1 MQKTIENIKGYELLD
16 SRGNPTVGVTVKLSD
31 GATGTALSPSG
42 ASTGAHEAHE
52 LRDGVSERY
61 SGKGCLK
68 AVENV
73 NNVLLPGLKG
83 MPVENQIA
91 VDERIIDIDGTG
103 NKSGVGA
110 NATLAVSLAVAKAA
124 AASYKMP
131 LYRYLG
137 GVNAQILPRPMMNV
151 LNGGAHAKN
160 NIDIQEFMI
169 VPVNSESFSES
180 LRCCSEIYHTLGKLL
195 SKYNMTGVGD
205 EGGFAPDL
213 KDDEQAIEMLCY
225 AIENTGYST
234 NDIKIALDIASSE
247 WYRDSGIYHL
257 PKRNIDL
264 TGEQLIK
271 MYGDFCRKF
280 PVISIEDGLAE
291 DDWASWQEITRKMG
305 NKVQLVGDDLFVT
318 NKVRLNIG
326 ICKGVANAVLVKPNQ
341 IGTLSETLE
350 VVRMAQR
357 NGYGAV
363 ISHRSGET
371 EDTSIADI
379 AVATNA
385 GQIKTGAPCRTDRTA
400 KYNRLL
406 VIEKELTSV

>member
-16 SRGNPTVGVTVKLSD
+16 SRGNPTVGVTVTLSD
-31 GATGTALSPSG
+31 GAIGTALSPSG

-52 LRDGVSERY
+52 LRDGAAERY
-61 SGKGCLK
+61 GGKGCLK

-73 NNVLLPGLKG
+73 NNILLPGLKG
-83 MPVENQIA
+83 MPVENQVA
-91 VDERIIDIDGTG
+91 VDERIIDLDGTG

-110 NATLAVSLAVAKAA
+110 NAALAVSLAVAKAA

-169 VPVNSESFSES
+169 VPVNSESFAES

-234 NDIKIALDIASSE
+234 NDVKIALDIAASE
-247 WYRDSGIYHL
+247 WYRESGIYHL
-257 PKRNIDL
+257 PKRDIDL

-326 ICKGVANAVLVKPNQ
+326 IYKGVANAVLVKPNQ

-406 VIEKELTSV
+406 VIEKELTNS

>member
-16 SRGNPTVGVTVKLSD
+16 SRGNPTVGVTVTLSD
-31 GATGTALSPSG
+31 GAIGTALSPSG

-52 LRDGVSERY
+52 LRDGAAERY
-61 SGKGCLK
+61 GGKGCLK

-73 NNVLLPGLKG
+73 NNILLPGLKG
-83 MPVENQIA
+83 MPVENQVA
-91 VDERIIDIDGTG
+91 VDERIIDLDGTG

-110 NATLAVSLAVAKAA
+110 NAALAVSLAVAKAA

-137 GVNAQILPRPMMNV
+137 GANAQILPRPMMNV

-169 VPVNSESFSES
+169 VPVNSESFAES

-234 NDIKIALDIASSE
+234 NDVKIALDIAASE
-247 WYRDSGIYHL
+247 WYRESGIYHL
-257 PKRNIDL
+257 PKRDIDL

-326 ICKGVANAVLVKPNQ
+326 IYKGVANAVLVKPNQ

-406 VIEKELTSV
+406 VIEKELTNS